1 MFSPFGV
8 LKDVPLFPT
17 SQRRY
22 MLTQTKHFIINLTFI
37 EWLMLCGDKVDSQ
50 SPVFNPGWR
59 NYAKGTLRKFCS
71 FGENGSNLVGS
82 RKGLDFKSLIGMS
95 LPSSLW
101 TQFSIYV
108 FGRTKRWGKPAKIWT
123 WISGNLLVGQLL

>member
-1 MFSPFGV
+1 MFSPYGV

-17 SQRRY
+17 SQRRC

-37 EWLMLCGDKVDSQ
+37 EWLMPCGDKVDSQ

-59 NYAKGTLRKFCS
+59 NYAKGTLRKFYS

-82 RKGLDFKSLIGMS
+82 RKGLDFKSLIGMTLPHCEHS
-95 LPSSLW
+95 LA
-101 TQFSIYV
+101 FIY

-123 WISGNLLVGQLL
+123 WISGNLLVGQLS